1 MAGPRTASSAAGVL
15 PATAQRRATAAS
27 STPAAAPRQP
37 ACTAA
42 AARAPRAI
50 RSTGTQSAVTT
61 PSSRPAVVV
70 TSASAS
76 PGGASARV
84 TTAAHV
90 PCTWRAVTTGSATPA
105 AATTGSHRVAPA
117 HARRSRNPCRS
128 PGAAPHG
135 AYVSTRSDDHP
146 LEAHVAPPQQL
157 AQRVELVLALVE
169 DAADAG
175 VDEHLEAVNAGGVGD
190 VDVRAAD
197 ADAVLC
203 RLRDRVDLGVDG
215 AEAVLLDLAGGR
227 LRGVDQAA
235 HVGAVREPS
244 RGAVVAGGEDVAIA
258 DDDRA
263 HLGAQARRA
272 LGHLAGDGE
281 EVLIPGRA
289 VAAHGRILNGSA
301 TNVSAKRTRLKR
313 AAPPRQAPSGRPSS
327 RVGGWPSPA
336 MKRVIAP
343 QTSQPGQPRSPSHTR
358 QAISSAGSARVRCPT
373 AAKSTWPP
381 SSWPTG
387 RRLTEVTNSPNQPA
401 NATGWSTTLAGSAWS
416 TRRARKAVS
425 SESPSSR
432 TAPWGAVGRTVEW
445 RSPTTV
451 AASATKKPA
460 HGPAA
465 PMSKSARRSGNRER
479 MRMKAPKVPRGKR

>member
-117 HARRSRNPCRS
+117 
-128 PGAAPHG
+128 
-135 AYVSTRSDDHP
+135 
-146 LEAHVAPPQQL
+146 QQL

-373 AAKSTWPP
+373 AA
-381 SSWPTG
+381 
-387 RRLTEVTNSPNQPA
+387 
-401 NATGWSTTLAGSAWS
+401 
-416 TRRARKAVS
+416 
-425 SESPSSR
+425 
-432 TAPWGAVGRTVEW
+432 
-445 RSPTTV
+445 
-451 AASATKKPA
+451 
-460 HGPAA
+460 
-465 PMSKSARRSGNRER
+465 
-479 MRMKAPKVPRGKR
+479 

>member
-27 STPAAAPRQP
+27 ST
-37 ACTAA
+37 
-42 AARAPRAI
+42 
-50 RSTGTQSAVTT
+50 
-61 PSSRPAVVV
+61 
-70 TSASAS
+70 
-76 PGGASARV
+76 
-84 TTAAHV
+84 
-90 PCTWRAVTTGSATPA
+90 
-105 AATTGSHRVAPA
+105 
-117 HARRSRNPCRS
+117 

-272 LGHLAGDGE
+272 LGHL
-281 EVLIPGRA
+281 
-289 VAAHGRILNGSA
+289 
-301 TNVSAKRTRLKR
+301 
-313 AAPPRQAPSGRPSS
+313 
-327 RVGGWPSPA
+327 
-336 MKRVIAP
+336 
-343 QTSQPGQPRSPSHTR
+343 
-358 QAISSAGSARVRCPT
+358 
-373 AAKSTWPP
+373 
-381 SSWPTG
+381 
-387 RRLTEVTNSPNQPA
+387 
-401 NATGWSTTLAGSAWS
+401 
-416 TRRARKAVS
+416 
-425 SESPSSR
+425 
-432 TAPWGAVGRTVEW
+432 
-445 RSPTTV
+445 
-451 AASATKKPA
+451 
-460 HGPAA
+460 
-465 PMSKSARRSGNRER
+465 
-479 MRMKAPKVPRGKR
+479 

>member
-175 VDEHLEAVNAGGVGD
+175 
-190 VDVRAAD
+190 
-197 ADAVLC
+197 AVLC

-373 AAKSTWPP
+373 AA
-381 SSWPTG
+381 
-387 RRLTEVTNSPNQPA
+387 
-401 NATGWSTTLAGSAWS
+401 
-416 TRRARKAVS
+416 
-425 SESPSSR
+425 
-432 TAPWGAVGRTVEW
+432 
-445 RSPTTV
+445 
-451 AASATKKPA
+451 
-460 HGPAA
+460 
-465 PMSKSARRSGNRER
+465 
-479 MRMKAPKVPRGKR
+479 